1 VPLRAGFA
9 ETDITPPLGTHK
21 IGWIVD
27 IVIEEI
33 AHPLSA
39 RIAAIE
45 SEGEKVAFVQ
55 LDTLCIRW
63 TQTDDI
69 RRRIEAAYGF
79 PGANVMVAATHNHA
93 GPAVAHCGDV
103 RRDDA
108 YIETMVGKIV
118 DCFGQALQSMR
129 EAEIGFASVPE
140 WNISHNRRVV
150 MRDGTVSTHGSFRYP
165 EALYVE
171 GPIDPEVA
179 VVAARAAS
187 GGQMLGALV
196 NFACHPTDH
205 GGDTIASGG
214 FPAALAREMKGR
226 GCPVTLFL
234 NGAAGDISEGDPY
247 RGIELSLEEMGC
259 ALADDTSKALE
270 GMSFTDDLHVR
281 ACSRTIQLSYR
292 KVTQE
297 EIAGAVRGAQRFV
310 DPAAY
315 DRAMPALLKRIEER
329 ETQPAEVQVLS
340 LGDLA
345 FAAVPAEYFVQLGL
359 RIKEEAHPIHA
370 LAVSCANG
378 MVGYVPHKEA
388 FLRGGYETTFT
399 EGACLAPEAGD
410 VLADCAIELIESGR
424 AAASTGERSGDAQA
438 AKEK

>member
-1 VPLRAGFA
+1 MPLKAGFA
-9 ETDITPPLGTHK
+9 EVDISPPLGAHK

-27 IVIEEI
+27 IVIDEI
-33 AHPLSA
+33 ADPLSA
-39 RIAAIE
+39 RVAVIE
-45 SEGEKVAFVQ
+45 SSDEKVGFVQ
-55 LDTLCIRW
+55 LDTACIRW

-69 RRRIEAAYGF
+69 RRRIEDRYGF
-79 PGANVMVAATHNHA
+79 PGANIMVAATHNHA

-103 RRDDA
+103 QRDDA
-108 YIETMVGKIV
+108 YVETMVAKIV
-118 DCFGQALQSMR
+118 DCFGQALGGMR
-129 EAEIGFASVPE
+129 KAEIGFASVPE

-165 EALYVE
+165 EALYAE

-179 VVAARAAS
+179 VIAARGAD
-187 GGQMLGALV
+187 GRLLGALV

-214 FPAALAREMKGR
+214 FPAALAREMRGR

-234 NGAAGDISEGDPY
+234 NGAAGNISEGDPY
-247 RGIELSLEEMGC
+247 RGIELSLEEMGR

-270 GMSFTDDLHVR
+270 GMSFIDDLAVGAR
-281 ACSRTIQLSYR
+281 SRTIQLPYR

-297 EIAGAVRGAQRFV
+297 EIAGTVRGAQRFV

-315 DRAMPALLKRIEER
+315 DRGMPALLKRIEER

-359 RIKEEAHPIHA
+359 RIKEAAHPVHA
-370 LAVSCANG
+370 LVVSCANG

-399 EGACLAPEAGD
+399 QGACLAPEAGD
-410 VLADCAIELIESGR
+410 ALADCAIELTESGR